1 MRLRMGAVVGGAT
14 EGHETHVRQGH
25 GDEGRPQRQ
34 SRPHL
39 QRRENALREGQQNVG
54 FADMVMRE

>member
-1 MRLRMGAVVGGAT
+1 MVGGAT